1 MQFKLI
7 VLIGRR
13 IQSNISI
20 TVVQEEDIFTI
31 VNKRRLADVAI
42 QLMPSQMSM
51 IQIEDQIFTN
61 YQQTMASLVNLS
73 TTTQS
78 KKASVSM
85 IMVRELVE

>member
-1 MQFKLI
+1 
-7 VLIGRR
+7 
-13 IQSNISI
+13 
-20 TVVQEEDIFTI
+20 VVQEKDISTI

-78 KKASVSM
+78 KKASV
-85 IMVRELVE
+85 